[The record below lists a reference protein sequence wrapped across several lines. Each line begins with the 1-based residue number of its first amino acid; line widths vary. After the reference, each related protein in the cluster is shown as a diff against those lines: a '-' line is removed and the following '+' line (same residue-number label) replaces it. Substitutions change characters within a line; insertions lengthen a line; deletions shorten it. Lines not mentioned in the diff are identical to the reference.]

1 MMATSE
7 HVILVVEDDDD
18 IREALCE
25 MLADEGYAVEVATNG
40 AEALDRLRAM
50 DAKPC
55 LVLLDLMMPV
65 MDGWTFLAE
74 QRRDANLASVPV
86 VVLSAARD
94 LPTDVETIR
103 KPLDPDRLLGAV
115 HSRC

>member
-1 MMATSE
+1 
-7 HVILVVEDDDD
+7 
-18 IREALCE
+18 
-25 MLADEGYAVEVATNG
+25 MLADEGFGVECATNG
-40 AEALDRLRAM
+40 AEALDRLRTM

-65 MDGWTFLAE
+65 MDGWSFLDE
-74 QRRDANLASVPV
+74 QRRDAELAAVPV
-86 VVLSAARD
+86 LVLSAARD
-94 LPTDVETIR
+94 LPENVDVIR

>member
-1 MMATSE
+1 MVTSE

-18 IREALCE
+18 IRDALRE
-25 MLADEGYAVEVATNG
+25 MLVDEGYAVEVATNG

-50 DAKPC
+50 VAKPC

-74 QRRDANLASVPV
+74 QRRDADLAGVPV

-94 LPTDVETIR
+94 LPDDVETIR